1 MQLYLK
7 SNRYNDYV
15 RLTAVRSHSY
25 RSHSSDSRS
34 RCADPLSPSVRSR
47 SRSLARFR
55 ELAYNNSF
63 SWFGT
68 ITISPNTFISK
79 FGFAPDLEHAD
90 IVRSWLTSIFN
101 RIKKSHKDFVFLCVP
116 ELQENGN
123 IHIHGLFKLSR
134 EYKSSKGSRFMI
146 DSWILKHVGLNRF
159 IPLSN
164 RSSAVSYVSKYV
176 LKSDLPIFKTA
187 YFCSRGLLS
196 AERFSAEF
204 DDGLY
209 FYLALALSTSSETFK
224 LSHSAYSFTFKGRLR
239 VLVKLVEDSYLDVLL
254 TFIIFHCK

>member
-15 RLTAVRSHSY
+15 RLTAVRSYSC
-25 RSHSSDSRS
+25 RSHGSVSRS
-34 RCADPLSPSVRSR
+34 QRGDLISSPGRSR

-68 ITISPNTFISK
+68 ITISPATFISK
-79 FGFAPDLEHAD
+79 FGTLPTMENVEL
-90 IVRSWLTSIFN
+90 VRVWLTSIFN
-101 RIKKSHKDFVFLCVP
+101 RIKKSHEDFAFLCVP

-123 IHIHGLFKLSR
+123 VHLHGLFRLSR
-134 EYKSSKGSRFMI
+134 EYKVSKGNKFMI
-146 DSWILKHVGLNRF
+146 DSWILKNVGLNRF
-159 IPLSN
+159 VPLSN
-164 RSSAVSYVSKYV
+164 RSSAVAYVTKYI
-176 LKSDLPIFKTA
+176 LKSNCSIFKTA

-204 DDGLY
+204 DDSLY
-209 FYLALALSTSSETFK
+209 FYLALALSTSMAKYK
-224 LSHSAYSFTFKGRLR
+224 LSHSDFSFTFCGRLS
-239 VLVKLVEDSYLDVLL
+239 VLVDLIEKSYLDVLL
-254 TFIIFHCK
+254 SFVIFHCK